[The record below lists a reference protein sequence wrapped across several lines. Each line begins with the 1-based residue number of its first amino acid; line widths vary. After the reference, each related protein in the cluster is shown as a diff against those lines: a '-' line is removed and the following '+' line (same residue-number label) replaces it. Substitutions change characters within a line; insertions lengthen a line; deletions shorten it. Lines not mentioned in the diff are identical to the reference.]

1 MTFANFPLA
10 PVESIRH
17 NGLAAKTN
25 AAGRGNPIDPR
36 RTTANRRYFFVR
48 ALLRAF
54 FYGRAVAGPASAG
67 PVPLDAGF
75 PPPLRARPPHVEMRG
90 GTNQSKEAAMRVNA
104 LARPEQTQSPTELT
118 PFQAG
123 IQSASAWF
131 ACPQLSA
138 ATHRDNAR
146 CVFVRA
152 IADDSEAAIASFSFN
167 RGFAHGLAKA
177 MAEVSHG

>member
-1 MTFANFPLA
+1 MTLVIFPLA
-10 PVESIRH
+10 HLRNLRH
-17 NGLAAKTN
+17 TGHVANTN
-25 AAGRGNPIDPR
+25 ATRGESRNVPR
-36 RTTANRRYFFVR
+36 RTTADWRYFFVR
-48 ALLRAF
+48 MPMRTSF
-54 FYGRAVAGPASAG
+54 GRAVAGAPSGA
-67 PVPLDAGF
+67 PVPLDAGLST
-75 PPPLRARPPHVEMRG
+75 PPRARPPHLRVG
-90 GTNQSKEAAMRVNA
+90 SGSNPSKETAMRVNA

-123 IQSASAWF
+123 IQSARAWF

-152 IADDSEAAIASFSFN
+152 ITDDSEAAIASFSFN

>member
-1 MTFANFPLA
+1 MTLAIFPLA
-10 PVESIRH
+10 HLRSLRH
-17 NGLAAKTN
+17 TGHVANTN
-25 AAGRGNPIDPR
+25 ATRGESRNRQR
-36 RTTANRRYFFVR
+36 RTTAARRYFYVR
-48 ALLRAF
+48 MPTCAF
-54 FYGRAVAGPASAG
+54 FGRAMAGAPSGA
-67 PVPLDAGF
+67 PVSFVTGLSTLPC
-75 PPPLRARPPHVEMRG
+75 ARPPHLRVG
-90 GTNQSKEAAMRVNA
+90 SGSNPTKEAAMRANA
-104 LARPEQTQSPTELT
+104 LARPEQTQPPTELT

-123 IQSASAWF
+123 IQSACAWF

-152 IADDSEAAIASFSFN
+152 ITDDSEAAIASFSFN

>member
-1 MTFANFPLA
+1 MRLAIYPLA
-10 PVESIRH
+10 SVEGIRH
-17 NGLAAKTN
+17 NGFAAKTN
-25 AAGRGNPIDPR
+25 AAWFGDQNNSR
-36 RTTANRRYFFVR
+36 RTTATRRYFYVHT
-48 ALLRAF
+48 LLRAF
-54 FYGRAVAGPASAG
+54 FGRAIAGIPSG
-67 PVPLDAGF
+67 MPVSLGTGSPTL
-75 PPPLRARPPHVEMRG
+75 LSARPPHLAMRG
-90 GTNQSKEAAMRVNA
+90 GVINPKEAAMRVNA

-123 IQSASAWF
+123 IQSARAWF

-146 CVFVRA
+146 CAFVRT

-177 MAEVSHG
+177 MAEVSHE